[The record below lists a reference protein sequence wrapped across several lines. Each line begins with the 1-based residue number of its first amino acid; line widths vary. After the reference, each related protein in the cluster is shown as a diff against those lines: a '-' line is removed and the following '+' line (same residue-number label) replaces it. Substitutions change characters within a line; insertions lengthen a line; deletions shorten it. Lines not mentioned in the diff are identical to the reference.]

1 MTEIVIQ
8 VARAEPGAG
17 AVQELGIEN
26 WNDDGSANVV
36 AVTTM
41 TTTMP
46 DPGRRSRPAVDGSSR
61 RSGKGS
67 SGSKRPDPGAV
78 NDEEG
83 ASVGPA
89 EVPTDRT
96 RVGARRGGC
105 WCSTRRFP
113 RCSTRRFPRCRRAV
127 PTVSAPKPPSALR
140 QWFSRHGTP
149 GGGRRGGCQ
158 LRRSRRLRRCH
169 RRDLSRGACDGGHQA
184 ADRRDRDGRDHHV
197 VELYAGGYGSLP
209 DRSAKYL
216 GGDFEE
222 QYRRYVDAI
231 AATNKQAKVSS
242 TTRVVGAAVESLRGG
257 ATGADARDR
266 LHEHHLDDSAN
277 PQLPPSM
284 KYLSYRLDLKRFGR
298 DWRVTKMTTIT
309 SLDLTP
315 KL

>member
-1 MTEIVIQ
+1 M
-8 VARAEPGAG
+8 
-17 AVQELGIEN
+17 
-26 WNDDGSANVV
+26 
-36 AVTTM
+36 
-41 TTTMP
+41 
-46 DPGRRSRPAVDGSSR
+46 
-61 RSGKGS
+61 
-67 SGSKRPDPGAV
+67 

-89 EVPTDRT
+89 ESAQPTEPESVLDEAVPAVLDEA
-96 RVGARRGGC
+96 VPAVLDEAVPAV
-105 WCSTRRFP
+105 SDE
-113 RCSTRRFPRCRRAV
+113 AV

-140 QWFSRHGTP
+140 QWFSRHGTTAAVVAAVVSFVAA
-149 GGGRRGGCQ
+149 GAFAGATAETYLAERATAATK
-158 LRRSRRLRRCH
+158 LRI
-169 RRDLSRGACDGGHQA
+169 AETATA
-184 ADRRDRDGRDHHV
+184 AITTLWSYTPEDMD
-197 VELYAGGYGSLP
+197 SLP

-257 ATGADARDR
+257 ATGTEATAIVYTNTT
-266 LHEHHLDDSAN
+266 STT
-277 PQLPPSM
+277 PQTLNFPSM